1 MQNDASIT
9 SLQDIFEQHC
19 DSVGMKK
26 EDPILAHTER
36 IRALHRVVPALGV
49 RPSSLAISPHD
60 LTSPFLPQRP
70 ELWNGR
76 QEIFDEV
83 STKMVPDDILK
94 KVRPFPSS
102 PSSNP
107 NPSLFSS

>member
-1 MQNDASIT
+1 V
-9 SLQDIFEQHC
+9 HC
-19 DSVGMKK
+19 TG
-26 EDPILAHTER
+26 
-36 IRALHRVVPALGV
+36 
-49 RPSSLAISPHD
+49 SSLPWVYVHRPLPRSLD

-94 KVRPFPSS
+94 KVRVFPSS
-102 PSSNP
+102 RSSNP